1 VSAISIN
8 CPLAV
13 YLVCVD
19 QQKPR
24 SLLRRPKPTRARGK
38 KGTCIRMSELLIC
51 ERAFHS
57 CQLFIICTYLTHSL
71 SSPYKAQKAAP
82 NKRIYRRRGSRSV
95 SSGEQLFL
103 CTATTTI
110 IKIIKT
116 RAPLSLTR
124 RARFIIFVP
133 SRCKKC
139 IICSDKKLISL
150 LLPLFF
156 N

>member
-1 VSAISIN
+1 VSAIRIN
-8 CPLAV
+8 CPLSA
-13 YLVCVD
+13 YLVCGSTKT
-19 QQKPR
+19 QKPLAAAKTNTR
-24 SLLRRPKPTRARGK
+24 SRQKA
-38 KGTCIRMSELLIC
+38 TCIRMSELLIC
-51 ERAFHS
+51 ARAFHS